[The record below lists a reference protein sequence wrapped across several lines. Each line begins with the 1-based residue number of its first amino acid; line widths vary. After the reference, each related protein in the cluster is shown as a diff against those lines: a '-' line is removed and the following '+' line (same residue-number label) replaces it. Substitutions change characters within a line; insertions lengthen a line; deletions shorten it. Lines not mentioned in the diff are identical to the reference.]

1 MDVYPQAMRFLLTY
15 GSDEDFER
23 GVLETLATRPAIAD
37 LPDRE
42 SKLAVLFRHLDDDDS
57 GDLTVEEMFAVAT
70 DVNPASRR
78 AREEVRRVLS
88 TGPHTTAS
96 AW

>member
-1 MDVYPQAMRFLLTY
+1 MRFLLTY

-70 DVNPASRR
+70 DVNPASRES
-78 AREEVRRVLS
+78 ARGSQARSIHWSPYDRVRVVNAD
-88 TGPHTTAS
+88 P
-96 AW
+96 